1 MNTET
6 SEAPAVEEKPKLN
19 LAVDVKET
27 SACERHVTVT
37 VPREDIE
44 RYFAEQ
50 FDDLVPKAEVPGFR
64 VGKAPRQ
71 LVEKKFRKQLTGQ
84 VKGSILMDSLSQVS
98 ESQDFSAISEPDL
111 DFEQVT
117 IPEEGDLTYEFNIE
131 VRPEFD
137 LPKWEGLSLE
147 RPEREFTD
155 KDVDERIGE
164 LSVQFSDL
172 APIEEAAKVDDF
184 VVCNITAS
192 HDGKV
197 VSTQEE
203 QLIKVRPSLSLSD
216 ATIDAFDKLMVG
228 AKAEET
234 KSTSVE
240 ISEHAENQDLRGK
253 TVELEFEVLDVK
265 RVESKGTEE
274 IATQLGLESVDKMK
288 ELVRSSMEERLQ
300 YAQRETIRD
309 QISKVLTESANWEL
323 PPDLLKRQ
331 SKRELDRSVME
342 MRSSGFSEQEIVARE
357 NTLRKNILEKTETL
371 LKEHFILERIAED
384 KNIEDEPHDY
394 EIEIARIAMQQNDS
408 PRRVRARLERA
419 GQMDSLRNMI
429 IERKVIDMITESATF
444 KGTKFEMDE
453 QADSSALNFFAA
465 GRKGQIPEAKYD
477 GGDAE
482 PVPGV
487 QPNVNSS
494 QGSQAE

>member
-6 SEAPAVEEKPKLN
+6 REVETAEEKKLD
-19 LAVDVKET
+19 LSVDVKET

-37 VPREDIE
+37 VPREEIE
-44 RYFAEQ
+44 RYFSKQ
-50 FDDLVPKAEVPGFR
+50 FDELVPKAEVPGFR

-71 LVEKKFRKQLTGQ
+71 LVEKKFRKQLSGQ

-98 ESQDFSAISEPDL
+98 DSQDFSAISEPDL
-111 DFEQVT
+111 DFEQVV

-137 LPKWEGLSLE
+137 LPKWKGLSLE

-155 KDVDERIGE
+155 EDIEQHIGK
-164 LSVQFSDL
+164 LAQQFSDL
-172 APIEEAAKVDDF
+172 APVDEPVQADDYI
-184 VVCNITAS
+184 VCNITS
-192 HDGKV
+192 RLGEEKLNSKEEV
-197 VSTQEE
+197 VVQ
-203 QLIKVRPSLSLSD
+203 VRPSLSLSD
-216 ATIDAFDKLMVG
+216 ATIEDFDKLMIG
-228 AKAEET
+228 AKADDT
-234 KSTSVE
+234 KTTSVE
-240 ISEHAENQDLRGK
+240 ISEHAENESLRGK
-253 TVELEFEVLDVK
+253 TIDLEFEILDVK
-265 RVESKGTEE
+265 RVEGKSTLDVADE
-274 IATQLGLESVDKMK
+274 LGLESVEKLK

-323 PPDLLKRQ
+323 PPDLLRRQ
-331 SKRELDRSVME
+331 SGRELDRAVME
-342 MRSSGFSEQEIVARE
+342 MRSSGFSEQELVARE

-384 KNIEDEPHDY
+384 ETIEDEPQDY

-429 IERKVIDMITESATF
+429 IERKVIDLITESATF
-444 KGTKFEMDE
+444 KGTEYETDDK
-453 QADSSALNFFAA
+453 QDSSALTYFAA
-465 GRKGQIPEAKYD
+465 GRKGHIPEAKYD
-477 GGDAE
+477 GGEAE
-482 PVPGV
+482 PIPGMK
-487 QPNVNSS
+487 
-494 QGSQAE
+494 AERD